1 MRAHFVDTLLARLE
15 GAVSPIWIT
24 MVFVTDAPPETPALR
39 EAWETLF
46 ERTPRLRHAWCDREG
61 WTPRR
66 WTREAL
72 QRSLCEWTDA
82 RDLQAWLTE
91 LAAQPARLG
100 HMPALRLDV
109 ARIQVDGTPRHAIAA
124 RLHHALGDA
133 RALGRTLARYWRL
146 LRGHDVPVD
155 ASPLVLMRDRDLWI
169 WAARHPR
176 GLAGLRHP
184 GRRLLSRRALA
195 LPVDGRTLG
204 RPIAHHTAVEFAQPQ
219 RTRALAEMFLSAVLV
234 VSARR
239 TPDPTGILRLRM
251 PVDLTASMGW
261 DALFGNTCMAI
272 PLEFRVEHVR
282 ARASDADAL
291 RRLVRDTIDE
301 ALRQQRPLVCAL
313 EAYLTARVL
322 PKGLLRRGA
331 AAGFFDTPRTN
342 TLVTTFVGRL
352 DNDLRD
358 IPFDVHQ
365 MISHT
370 STWGAHAWSVGSR
383 MGLNVTSFE
392 GLWHRST
399 LAAFAGDATTWMIEQ
414 GLAQP
419 CSDAPLW
426 EAA

>member
-46 ERTPRLRHAWCDREG
+46 ERTPRLRHAWCDRDG
-61 WTPRR
+61 WTPQR
-66 WTREAL
+66 WTRDTL
-72 QRSLCEWTDA
+72 RRSLCEWPQA
-82 RDLQAWLTE
+82 GELQAWLTT
-91 LAAQPARLG
+91 LAAQPAALEQ
-100 HMPALRLDV
+100 MPALRLDV
-109 ARIQVDGTPRHAIAA
+109 GRVLVDGRPRYAIAA

-146 LRGHDVPVD
+146 LRGHDIPVD
-155 ASPLVLMRDRDLWI
+155 PSPQVLMRDRDLWL

-176 GLAGLRHP
+176 GLAGLRE
-184 GRRLLSRRALA
+184 GRRRLLSRRALA

-204 RPIAHHTAVEFAQPQ
+204 RPVAHHTTVEFAQPQ
-219 RTRALAEMFLSAVLV
+219 RTRVLAEMFLAAVLV
-234 VSARR
+234 ASAKRI
-239 TPDPTGILRLRM
+239 PDREGTLRLRM
-251 PVDLTASMGW
+251 PVDLSASMGW
-261 DALFGNTCMAI
+261 DAALGNTCMAI
-272 PLEFRVEHVR
+272 PLEFPLEHVR
-282 ARASDADAL
+282 ARVSDADAL
-291 RRLVRDTIDE
+291 QRLVRDTIDE
-301 ALRQQRPLVCAL
+301 ALREQRPLVCAL
-313 EAYLTARVL
+313 EAYFTARVL
-322 PKGLLRRGA
+322 PKALLRRGA

-358 IPFDVHQ
+358 VPFDVQQ

-399 LAAFAGDATTWMIEQ
+399 LAAFAGDATAWMIEH

-419 CSDAPLW
+419 CSAGPLW